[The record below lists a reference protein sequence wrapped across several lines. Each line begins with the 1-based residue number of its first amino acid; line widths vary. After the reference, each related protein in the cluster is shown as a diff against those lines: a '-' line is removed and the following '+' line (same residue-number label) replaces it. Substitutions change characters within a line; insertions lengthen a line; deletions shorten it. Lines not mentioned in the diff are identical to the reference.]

1 MLLELKN
8 VSKFYYGKDTVAS
21 GFTKVN
27 LKLDNNEFI
36 AITGESGSGK
46 STLLN
51 VISGLDTY
59 EEGEMYINGEETS
72 GYTEVDFENYRKKY
86 IGNIFQNFNLV
97 NSYTVYQNVELVL
110 LINGYKK
117 RKVKKKILE
126 VLEKVDLLKY
136 KNTKVSKLSGGQKQ
150 RVAIARALI
159 KETPIIVADEP
170 TGNLDSKTAENIIE
184 LLHEVS
190 KDKLVI
196 IVTHNYEQVEKYVTR
211 KLTMHDGKIIEDKK
225 IRQNTK
231 IEADNK
237 INQKESNA
245 IFENNKE
252 ASTEENK
259 NARSNEGIFNN
270 KQIKENVKE
279 KSNKDIFNN
288 NQITKKD
295 NSEIFNSDTVDDEIT
310 NEQEIQQNPKIE
322 KEAFKLSDIPNV
334 QNKKKNISNLNKIRL
349 GIRNTFNI
357 KIKFILLLLVFFFM
371 TAAIF
376 GEYASYKKQ
385 EYEASNLGYNNYFR
399 DTSDKRIVIQKGDLS
414 EFTAEDY
421 EKIEKLPNIDYIE
434 KNDILLDSDIYLS
447 SDTFGING
455 TAKSIDLFD
464 PSKIVYGEMPKN
476 DNEIVIYGA
485 SYNYMLASA
494 PEKLIGLECAI
505 SGNLIGQINDYKLK
519 IVGIA
524 HIPEDEVDYRGSY
537 FYVSNNT
544 LDLLRRYININS
556 SSTKTEFNGKIFTS
570 SDYSNQYKVIPNSKV
585 RKGYAIVP
593 VSFDYMTKYNNARNY
608 PIDIT
613 VENMYFTDNLN
624 LKISN
629 TYDEYYFER
638 LTGISKDLFFS
649 YDGAI
654 FVNNEEYEELFN
666 KGIYQSSVFI
676 KDVKEKDI
684 VLQELQ
690 NNGFKTL
697 YVKDTLQ
704 SYSGGTD
711 VITKV
716 ITVGVLVV
724 VGIALCLISYFII
737 KIILKS
743 RNVYFSTIRILGA
756 TRKNAKSLL
765 RIELFTVM
773 NIAYFIVFGIIE
785 LIKNNIITN
794 ATLQSLVTYLT
805 PRDFVITYLILFV
818 ISMIISNRYSK
829 KLFKKSA
836 MNTYRDE
843 EV

>member
-225 IRQNTK
+225 IKQK
-231 IEADNK
+231 VIKADNASEQNINK
-237 INQKESNA
+237 NQKAKNA
-245 IFENNKE
+245 IFENNNEK
-252 ASTEENK
+252 TE
-259 NARSNEGIFNN
+259 
-270 KQIKENVKE
+270 
-279 KSNKDIFNN
+279 
-288 NQITKKD
+288 
-295 NSEIFNSDTVDDEIT
+295 
-310 NEQEIQQNPKIE
+310 EQEIQQNPKIE
-322 KEAFKLSDIPNV
+322 KEVFKLSDIPNV

-399 DTSDKRIVIQKGDLS
+399 DTSDKRIVIQKEDLS

-593 VSFDYMTKYNNARNY
+593 VSFDYMTRYNNARNY
-608 PIDIT
+608 PINIT
-613 VENMYFTDNLN
+613 IENMYFTDNLN

-638 LTGISKDLFFS
+638 LTGISKDLFYS

-676 KDVKEKDI
+676 KDVKEKDL

-711 VITKV
+711 VITNV

-805 PRDFVITYLILFV
+805 PRDFVIMYLILFV

>member
-225 IRQNTK
+225 IKQK
-231 IEADNK
+231 VIKADNASEQNINK
-237 INQKESNA
+237 NQKAKNA
-245 IFENNKE
+245 IFENNNEK
-252 ASTEENK
+252 TEE
-259 NARSNEGIFNN
+259 
-270 KQIKENVKE
+270 
-279 KSNKDIFNN
+279 
-288 NQITKKD
+288 
-295 NSEIFNSDTVDDEIT
+295 
-310 NEQEIQQNPKIE
+310 QEVQQNPKIE
-322 KEAFKLSDIPNV
+322 KEVFKLSDIPNV

-399 DTSDKRIVIQKGDLS
+399 DTSDKRIVIQKEDLS

-593 VSFDYMTKYNNARNY
+593 VSFDYMTRYNNARNY
-608 PIDIT
+608 PINIT
-613 VENMYFTDNLN
+613 IENMYFTDNLN

-638 LTGISKDLFFS
+638 LTGISKDLFYS

-690 NNGFKTL
+690 NSGFKTL

>member
-225 IRQNTK
+225 IKQK
-231 IEADNK
+231 VIKADNASEQNINK
-237 INQKESNA
+237 NQKAKNA
-245 IFENNKE
+245 IFENNNEK
-252 ASTEENK
+252 TEE
-259 NARSNEGIFNN
+259 
-270 KQIKENVKE
+270 
-279 KSNKDIFNN
+279 
-288 NQITKKD
+288 
-295 NSEIFNSDTVDDEIT
+295 
-310 NEQEIQQNPKIE
+310 QEVQQNPKIE
-322 KEAFKLSDIPNV
+322 KEVFKLSDIPNV

-399 DTSDKRIVIQKGDLS
+399 DTSDKRIVIQKEDLS

-519 IVGIA
+519 IVGIS

-593 VSFDYMTKYNNARNY
+593 VSFDYMTRYNNARNY
-608 PIDIT
+608 PINIT
-613 VENMYFTDNLN
+613 IENMYFTDNLN

-638 LTGISKDLFFS
+638 LTGISKDLFYS

-690 NNGFKTL
+690 NSGFKTL

-794 ATLQSLVTYLT
+794 VTLQSLVTHLT

>member
-72 GYTEVDFENYRKKY
+72 GYTELDFENYRKKY

-237 INQKESNA
+237 IKPKE
-245 IFENNKE
+245 IKKE
-252 ASTEENK
+252 T
-259 NARSNEGIFNN
+259 
-270 KQIKENVKE
+270 
-279 KSNKDIFNN
+279 
-288 NQITKKD
+288 
-295 NSEIFNSDTVDDEIT
+295 
-310 NEQEIQQNPKIE
+310 
-322 KEAFKLSDIPNV
+322 FKLSDIPKV

-357 KIKFILLLLVFFFM
+357 KIKFILLLLVFFFI

-376 GEYASYKKQ
+376 GEYSSYKKQ
-385 EYEASNLGYNNYFR
+385 QYEASNLGYNNYFR
-399 DTSDKRIVIQKGDLS
+399 NTSDKRIVVQKEDLS
-414 EFTAEDY
+414 EFTEEDY
-421 EKIEKLPNIDYIE
+421 KKIEAVPNVDYVE
-434 KNDILLDSDIYLS
+434 KDDILLDTDIYLS
-447 SDTFGING
+447 SDTFGMNG
-455 TAKSIDLFD
+455 TVRNIDSFD
-464 PSKIVYGEMPKN
+464 SSKILYGEMPKN
-476 DNEIVIYGA
+476 DNEIIIYGA
-485 SYNYMLASA
+485 SYNYMLSNA
-494 PEKLIGLECAI
+494 PEKLIGLECTI
-505 SGNLIGQINDYKLK
+505 SGSLIGQINDLKLK
-519 IVGIA
+519 IAGIA
-524 HIPEDEVDYRGSY
+524 HITDESEIDYRGSY
-537 FYVSNNT
+537 FYVSDT
-544 LDLLRRYININS
+544 VLDTIRRYVNINN
-556 SSTKTEFNGKIFTS
+556 STTITKFNDKIFEGS
-570 SDYSNQYKVIPNSKV
+570 SYSNQYKVIPNSNV
-585 RKGYAIVP
+585 REGYAIVP
-593 VSFDYMTKYNNARNY
+593 VSFDYMTRYNNARNY
-608 PIDIT
+608 PIEIT
-613 VENMYFTDNLN
+613 IENMYFTDTINLR
-624 LKISN
+624 ISN
-629 TYDEYYFER
+629 TYDDYYFER
-638 LTGISKDLFFS
+638 LTGLDKDLFYS

-654 FVNNEEYEELFN
+654 FVNNKEYEELFN
-666 KGIYQSSVFI
+666 KGNYQSSVFI
-676 KDVKEKDI
+676 KDVKEKDTT
-684 VLQELQ
+684 LQELQ
-690 NNGFKTL
+690 NSGFKTL

-711 VITKV
+711 VITNV

-785 LIKNNIITN
+785 LVKNNIITN
-794 ATLQSLVTYLT
+794 ATLQSLVSYLT
-805 PRDFVITYLILFV
+805 WTDFVITYLILFV
-818 ISMIISNRYSK
+818 ISMVISNRYSK

>member
-225 IRQNTK
+225 IKQK
-231 IEADNK
+231 VIKADNASEQNINK
-237 INQKESNA
+237 NQKVKNA
-245 IFENNKE
+245 IFENN
-252 ASTEENK
+252 
-259 NARSNEGIFNN
+259 NEKI
-270 KQIKENVKE
+270 
-279 KSNKDIFNN
+279 
-288 NQITKKD
+288 
-295 NSEIFNSDTVDDEIT
+295 DE
-310 NEQEIQQNPKIE
+310 QKLKQNPKIE

-524 HIPEDEVDYRGSY
+524 HIPEDEVNYRGSY

-593 VSFDYMTKYNNARNY
+593 VSFDYMTRYNNARNY
-608 PIDIT
+608 PINIT
-613 VENMYFTDNLN
+613 IENMYFTDNLN

-711 VITKV
+711 VITNV

-785 LIKNNIITN
+785 LIKSNIITN

>member
-72 GYTEVDFENYRKKY
+72 GYTELDFENYRKKY

-225 IRQNTK
+225 IK
-231 IEADNK
+231 
-237 INQKESNA
+237 QKEIKLDNEIIQNSNKKEEKNNV
-245 IFENNKE
+245 IFENSIE
-252 ASTEENK
+252 T
-259 NARSNEGIFNN
+259 SNE
-270 KQIKENVKE
+270 E
-279 KSNKDIFNN
+279 
-288 NQITKKD
+288 
-295 NSEIFNSDTVDDEIT
+295 
-310 NEQEIQQNPKIE
+310 IE
-322 KEAFKLSDIPNV
+322 KEVFKLSDIPNV

-376 GEYASYKKQ
+376 GEYSSYKKQ
-385 EYEASNLGYNNYFR
+385 EYEASNLGYNNFFR
-399 DTSDKRIVIQKGDLS
+399 DTSDKRIVIQKEDLS
-414 EFTAEDY
+414 EITAEDY
-421 EKIEKLPNIDYIE
+421 EKIETLPNIDYID
-434 KNDILLDSDIYLS
+434 KDDILLDSDIYLY

-476 DNEIVIYGA
+476 DNEIIIYGA
-485 SYNYMLASA
+485 SYNYMLSNM
-494 PEKLIGLECAI
+494 PEKLIGLECTA
-505 SGNLIGQINDYKLK
+505 SGNLTGEINNLKLK

-524 HIPEDEVDYRGSY
+524 HIPSDEEVDYGGSY
-537 FYVSNNT
+537 FYVSNNV
-544 LDLLRRYININS
+544 LDLFRRYININN
-556 SSTKTEFNGKIFTS
+556 SSTITEFNGKTFKS
-570 SDYSNQYKVIPNSKV
+570 SGYSNQYKVIPNSKV

-613 VENMYFTDNLN
+613 VENMYFTDKLS

-629 TYDEYYFER
+629 TYDDYYFER
-638 LTGISKDLFFS
+638 LTGIDKDLFYS

-654 FVNNEEYEELFN
+654 FVNDEEYAELFN
-666 KGIYQSSVFI
+666 KGNYQSSVFI

-684 VLQELQ
+684 VLEGLQ
-690 NNGFKTL
+690 NIGFKTL

-716 ITVGVLVV
+716 ITVGVLAV
-724 VGIALCLISYFII
+724 VGIALCIISYFII

-756 TRKNAKSLL
+756 TRKNAKALL

-794 ATLQSLVTYLT
+794 ITLQSLVTYLT
-805 PRDFVITYLILFV
+805 LKDFIITYLILFV

>member
-72 GYTEVDFENYRKKY
+72 GYTELDFENYRKKY

-225 IRQNTK
+225 IK
-231 IEADNK
+231 
-237 INQKESNA
+237 QKEIKLDNEIIQNSNKKEEKNNV
-245 IFENNKE
+245 IFENSIE
-252 ASTEENK
+252 T
-259 NARSNEGIFNN
+259 SNE
-270 KQIKENVKE
+270 E
-279 KSNKDIFNN
+279 
-288 NQITKKD
+288 
-295 NSEIFNSDTVDDEIT
+295 
-310 NEQEIQQNPKIE
+310 IE
-322 KEAFKLSDIPNV
+322 KEVFKLSDIPNV

-376 GEYASYKKQ
+376 GEYSSYKKQ
-385 EYEASNLGYNNYFR
+385 EYEASNLGYNNFFR
-399 DTSDKRIVIQKGDLS
+399 DTSDKRIVIQKEDLS
-414 EFTAEDY
+414 EITAEDY
-421 EKIEKLPNIDYIE
+421 EKIETLPNIDYID
-434 KNDILLDSDIYLS
+434 KDDILLDSDIYLY

-476 DNEIVIYGA
+476 DNEIIIYGA
-485 SYNYMLASA
+485 SYNYMLSNM
-494 PEKLIGLECAI
+494 PEKLIGLECTA
-505 SGNLIGQINDYKLK
+505 SGNLTGEINNLKLK

-524 HIPEDEVDYRGSY
+524 HIPSDEEVDYGGSY
-537 FYVSNNT
+537 FYVSNNV
-544 LDLLRRYININS
+544 LDLFRRYININN
-556 SSTKTEFNGKIFTS
+556 SSTITEFNGKTFKS
-570 SDYSNQYKVIPNSKV
+570 SGYSNQYKVIPNSKV

-613 VENMYFTDNLN
+613 VENMYFTDKLS
-624 LKISN
+624 LEISN
-629 TYDEYYFER
+629 TYDDYYFER
-638 LTGISKDLFFS
+638 LTGIDKDLFYS

-654 FVNNEEYEELFN
+654 FVNDEEYAELFN
-666 KGIYQSSVFI
+666 KGNYQSSVFI

-684 VLQELQ
+684 VLEGLQ
-690 NNGFKTL
+690 NIGFRTL

-716 ITVGVLVV
+716 ITVGVLAV
-724 VGIALCLISYFII
+724 VGIALCIISYFII

-756 TRKNAKSLL
+756 TRKNAKALL

-794 ATLQSLVTYLT
+794 ITLQSLVTYLT
-805 PRDFVITYLILFV
+805 LKDFIITYLILFV

>member
-225 IRQNTK
+225 IKQK
-231 IEADNK
+231 VIKADNASEQNINK
-237 INQKESNA
+237 NQKAKNA
-245 IFENNKE
+245 IFENN
-252 ASTEENK
+252 
-259 NARSNEGIFNN
+259 NE
-270 KQIKENVKE
+270 K
-279 KSNKDIFNN
+279 
-288 NQITKKD
+288 
-295 NSEIFNSDTVDDEIT
+295 T

-322 KEAFKLSDIPNV
+322 KEVFKLSDIPNV

-399 DTSDKRIVIQKGDLS
+399 DTSDKRIVIQKEDLS

-485 SYNYMLASA
+485 SYNYMLANA
-494 PEKLIGLECAI
+494 PEKLIGLECNI

-593 VSFDYMTKYNNARNY
+593 VSFDYMTRYNNARNY
-608 PIDIT
+608 PINIT
-613 VENMYFTDNLN
+613 IENMYFTDNLN

-638 LTGISKDLFFS
+638 LTGISKDLFYS

>member
-72 GYTEVDFENYRKKY
+72 GYTELDFENYRKKY

-237 INQKESNA
+237 NKQKVIKADNESEQNVNENQKVKNA
-245 IFENNKE
+245 IFENN
-252 ASTEENK
+252 N
-259 NARSNEGIFNN
+259 
-270 KQIKENVKE
+270 
-279 KSNKDIFNN
+279 
-288 NQITKKD
+288 
-295 NSEIFNSDTVDDEIT
+295 EIT
-310 NEQEIQQNPKIE
+310 NEHEIEQNPKIE
-322 KEAFKLSDIPNV
+322 KETFKLSDIPKV

-357 KIKFILLLLVFFFM
+357 KIKFILLLLVFFFI

-376 GEYASYKKQ
+376 GEYSSYKKQ
-385 EYEASNLGYNNYFR
+385 QYEASNLGYNNYFR
-399 DTSDKRIVIQKGDLS
+399 NTSDKRIVVQKEDLS
-414 EFTAEDY
+414 EFTEEDY
-421 EKIEKLPNIDYIE
+421 KKIEAVPNVDYVE
-434 KNDILLDSDIYLS
+434 KDDILLDTDIYLS
-447 SDTFGING
+447 SDTFGMNG
-455 TAKSIDLFD
+455 TVRNIDSFD
-464 PSKIVYGEMPKN
+464 SSKIVYGEMPKN
-476 DNEIVIYGA
+476 DNEIIIYGA
-485 SYNYMLASA
+485 SYNYMLSNA
-494 PEKLIGLECAI
+494 PEKLIGLECTI
-505 SGNLIGQINDYKLK
+505 SGSLIGQINDLKLK
-519 IVGIA
+519 IAGIA
-524 HIPEDEVDYRGSY
+524 HITDESEIDYRGSY
-537 FYVSNNT
+537 FYVSDT
-544 LDLLRRYININS
+544 VLDTIRRYVNINN
-556 SSTKTEFNGKIFTS
+556 STTITKFNDKIFEGS
-570 SDYSNQYKVIPNSKV
+570 SYSNQYKVIPNSNV
-585 RKGYAIVP
+585 REGYAIVP
-593 VSFDYMTKYNNARNY
+593 VSFDYMTRYNNARNY
-608 PIDIT
+608 PIEIT
-613 VENMYFTDNLN
+613 IENMYFTDTINLR
-624 LKISN
+624 ISN
-629 TYDEYYFER
+629 TYDDYYFER
-638 LTGISKDLFFS
+638 LTGLDEDLFYS

-654 FVNNEEYEELFN
+654 FVNNKEYEELFN
-666 KGIYQSSVFI
+666 KGNYQSSVFI
-676 KDVKEKDI
+676 KDVKEKDTT
-684 VLQELQ
+684 LQELQ

-704 SYSGGTD
+704 SYSGGID
-711 VITKV
+711 VITNV

-785 LIKNNIITN
+785 LVKNNIITN
-794 ATLQSLVTYLT
+794 ATLQSLVSYLT
-805 PRDFVITYLILFV
+805 WTDFVITYLILFV
-818 ISMIISNRYSK
+818 ISMVISNRYSK

>member
-72 GYTEVDFENYRKKY
+72 GYTELDFENYRKKY

-225 IRQNTK
+225 IKKKEIKIDNEIIQNS
-231 IEADNK
+231 NK
-237 INQKESNA
+237 KEKKNNA
-245 IFENNKE
+245 IFENNIE
-252 ASTEENK
+252 T
-259 NARSNEGIFNN
+259 SNEE
-270 KQIKENVKE
+270 IKMENLKE
-279 KSNKDIFNN
+279 KSNKDIFSN
-288 NQITKKD
+288 NQITNNVND
-295 NSEIFNSDTVDDEIT
+295 NSEIFNNNIINNAKTE
-310 NEQEIQQNPKIE
+310 EQEVEQNFKIE
-322 KEAFKLSDIPNV
+322 KEVFKLSDIPNV

-376 GEYASYKKQ
+376 GEYSSYKKQ
-385 EYEASNLGYNNYFR
+385 EYEASNLGYNNFFR
-399 DTSDKRIVIQKGDLS
+399 DTSDKRIVIQKEDLS
-414 EFTAEDY
+414 EITAEDY
-421 EKIEKLPNIDYIE
+421 EKIETLPNIDYID
-434 KNDILLDSDIYLS
+434 KDDVLLDSDIYLS

-476 DNEIVIYGA
+476 DDEIIIYGA
-485 SYNYMLASA
+485 SYNYMLSNM
-494 PEKLIGLECAI
+494 PEKLIGLECTA
-505 SGNLIGQINDYKLK
+505 SGNLIGQINDLKLK

-524 HIPEDEVDYRGSY
+524 HIPSDEEVDYRGSY
-537 FYVSNNT
+537 FYVSNNV
-544 LDLLRRYININS
+544 LDLFRRYININN
-556 SSTKTEFNGKIFTS
+556 SSTITEFNGKTFKS
-570 SDYSNQYKVIPNSKV
+570 SGYSNQYKVIPNSKV

-613 VENMYFTDNLN
+613 VENMYFTDKLS

-629 TYDEYYFER
+629 TYDDYYFER
-638 LTGISKDLFFS
+638 LTGIDKDLFYS

-654 FVNNEEYEELFN
+654 FVNDEEYVELFD
-666 KGIYQSSVFI
+666 KGNYQSSVFI

-684 VLQELQ
+684 VLQGLQ
-690 NNGFKTL
+690 NIGFKTL

-704 SYSGGTD
+704 SYSGGVD

-716 ITVGVLVV
+716 ITVGVLAV
-724 VGIALCLISYFII
+724 VGIALCIISYFII

-756 TRKNAKSLL
+756 TRKNAKALL

-794 ATLQSLVTYLT
+794 ITLQSLVTYLT
-805 PRDFVITYLILFV
+805 LKDFIITYLILFV
-818 ISMIISNRYSK
+818 ISMVISNRYSK

>member
-225 IRQNTK
+225 IKQK
-231 IEADNK
+231 VIKADNASEQNINK
-237 INQKESNA
+237 NQKVKNA
-245 IFENNKE
+245 IFENN
-252 ASTEENK
+252 
-259 NARSNEGIFNN
+259 NE
-270 KQIKENVKE
+270 K
-279 KSNKDIFNN
+279 
-288 NQITKKD
+288 
-295 NSEIFNSDTVDDEIT
+295 T
-310 NEQEIQQNPKIE
+310 NEQEIKQNPKIE
-322 KEAFKLSDIPNV
+322 KEVFKLSDIPNV

-399 DTSDKRIVIQKGDLS
+399 DTSDKRIVIQKEDLS

-485 SYNYMLASA
+485 SYNYMLSSA
-494 PEKLIGLECAI
+494 PEKLIRLECAI

-519 IVGIA
+519 IIGIA

-593 VSFDYMTKYNNARNY
+593 VSFDYMTRYNNARNY
-608 PIDIT
+608 PIEIT
-613 VENMYFTDNLN
+613 IENMYFTDTINLR
-624 LKISN
+624 ISN
-629 TYDEYYFER
+629 TYDDYYFER
-638 LTGISKDLFFS
+638 LTGISKDLFYS

-690 NNGFKTL
+690 NSGFKTL

>member
-72 GYTEVDFENYRKKY
+72 GYTELDFENYRKKY

-225 IRQNTK
+225 IKQKVNEKTQEHE
-231 IEADNK
+231 IE
-237 INQKESNA
+237 
-245 IFENNKE
+245 
-252 ASTEENK
+252 
-259 NARSNEGIFNN
+259 
-270 KQIKENVKE
+270 
-279 KSNKDIFNN
+279 
-288 NQITKKD
+288 
-295 NSEIFNSDTVDDEIT
+295 
-310 NEQEIQQNPKIE
+310 QNPKIE
-322 KEAFKLSDIPNV
+322 KETFKLSDIPKV

-357 KIKFILLLLVFFFM
+357 KIKFILLLLVFFFI

-376 GEYASYKKQ
+376 GEYSSYKKQ
-385 EYEASNLGYNNYFR
+385 QYEASNLGYNNYFR
-399 DTSDKRIVIQKGDLS
+399 NTSDKRIVVQKEDLS
-414 EFTAEDY
+414 EFTEEDY
-421 EKIEKLPNIDYIE
+421 KKIEAVPNVDYVE
-434 KNDILLDSDIYLS
+434 KDDILLDTDIYLS
-447 SDTFGING
+447 SDTFGMNG
-455 TAKSIDLFD
+455 TVRNIDSFD
-464 PSKIVYGEMPKN
+464 SSKIVYGEMPKN
-476 DNEIVIYGA
+476 DNEIIIYGA
-485 SYNYMLASA
+485 SYNYMLSNA
-494 PEKLIGLECAI
+494 PEKLIGLECTI
-505 SGNLIGQINDYKLK
+505 SGSLIGQINDLKLK
-519 IVGIA
+519 IAGIA
-524 HIPEDEVDYRGSY
+524 HITDESEIDYRGSY
-537 FYVSNNT
+537 FYVSDT
-544 LDLLRRYININS
+544 VLDTIRRYVNINN
-556 SSTKTEFNGKIFTS
+556 STTITKFNDKIFEGS
-570 SDYSNQYKVIPNSKV
+570 SYSNQYKVIPNSNV
-585 RKGYAIVP
+585 REGYAIVP
-593 VSFDYMTKYNNARNY
+593 VSFDYMTRYNNARNY
-608 PIDIT
+608 PIEIT
-613 VENMYFTDNLN
+613 IENMYFTDTINLR
-624 LKISN
+624 ISN
-629 TYDEYYFER
+629 TYDDYYFER
-638 LTGISKDLFFS
+638 LTGLDEDLFYS

-654 FVNNEEYEELFN
+654 FVNNKEYEELFN
-666 KGIYQSSVFI
+666 KGNYQSSVFI
-676 KDVKEKDI
+676 KDVKEKDTT
-684 VLQELQ
+684 LQELQ

-711 VITKV
+711 VITNV

-785 LIKNNIITN
+785 LVKNNIITN
-794 ATLQSLVTYLT
+794 ATLQSLVSYLT
-805 PRDFVITYLILFV
+805 WTDFVITYLILFV
-818 ISMIISNRYSK
+818 ISMVISNRYSK

>member
-21 GFTKVN
+21 GFTRVN

-72 GYTEVDFENYRKKY
+72 GYTELDFENYRKKY

-225 IRQNTK
+225 IK
-231 IEADNK
+231 
-237 INQKESNA
+237 QKEIKLDNEIIQNSNKKEEKNNV
-245 IFENNKE
+245 IFENSIE
-252 ASTEENK
+252 T
-259 NARSNEGIFNN
+259 SNE
-270 KQIKENVKE
+270 E
-279 KSNKDIFNN
+279 
-288 NQITKKD
+288 
-295 NSEIFNSDTVDDEIT
+295 
-310 NEQEIQQNPKIE
+310 IE
-322 KEAFKLSDIPNV
+322 KEIFKLSDIPNV

-371 TAAIF
+371 TVAIF
-376 GEYASYKKQ
+376 GEYSSYKKQ
-385 EYEASNLGYNNYFR
+385 EYEASNLGYNNFFR
-399 DTSDKRIVIQKGDLS
+399 DTSDKRIVIQKEDLS
-414 EFTAEDY
+414 EITAEDY
-421 EKIEKLPNIDYIE
+421 EKIETLPNIDYID
-434 KNDILLDSDIYLS
+434 KDDILLDSDIYLY

-476 DNEIVIYGA
+476 DNEIIIYGA
-485 SYNYMLASA
+485 SYNYMLSDM
-494 PEKLIGLECAI
+494 PEKLIGLECTA
-505 SGNLIGQINDYKLK
+505 SGNLTGEINNLKLK

-524 HIPEDEVDYRGSY
+524 HIPSDEEVDYRGSY
-537 FYVSNNT
+537 FYVSNNV
-544 LDLLRRYININS
+544 LDLFRRYININN
-556 SSTKTEFNGKIFTS
+556 SSTITEFNGKTFKS
-570 SDYSNQYKVIPNSKV
+570 SGYSNQYKVIPNSKV

-613 VENMYFTDNLN
+613 VENMYFTDKLS
-624 LKISN
+624 LEISN
-629 TYDEYYFER
+629 TYDDYYFER
-638 LTGISKDLFFS
+638 LTGIDKDLFYS

-654 FVNNEEYEELFN
+654 FVNDEEYAELFN
-666 KGIYQSSVFI
+666 KGNYQSSVFI

-684 VLQELQ
+684 VLEGLQ
-690 NNGFKTL
+690 NIGFKTL

-711 VITKV
+711 VITKI
-716 ITVGVLVV
+716 ITVGVLAV
-724 VGIALCLISYFII
+724 VGIALCIISYFII

-756 TRKNAKSLL
+756 TRKNAKALL

-794 ATLQSLVTYLT
+794 ITLQSLVTYLT
-805 PRDFVITYLILFV
+805 LKDFIITYLILFV